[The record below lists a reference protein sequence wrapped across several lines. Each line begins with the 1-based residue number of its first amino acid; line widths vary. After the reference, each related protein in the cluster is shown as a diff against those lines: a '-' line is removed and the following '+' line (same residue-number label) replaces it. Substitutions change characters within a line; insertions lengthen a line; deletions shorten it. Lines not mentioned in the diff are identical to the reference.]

1 MARFYMLIGV
11 PGAGKS
17 TWIKQHNHDAVV
29 VSSDDYI
36 EKQAAEK
43 GTSYNSE
50 FAGTIKA
57 ATAHATQTAK
67 EAFANGRDVI
77 WDQTNITRKSRAG
90 KLQMVPK
97 KYEKIAVFFPTPHP
111 DIHDKRLASRPGKSI
126 PNHIL
131 QGMID
136 MLEPPSKS
144 EGFDQIITA

>member
-1 MARFYMLIGV
+1 MARFYMTIGV

-17 TWIKQHNHDAVV
+17 TWIQQHQHGALV
-29 VSSDDYI
+29 VSSDAHI
-36 EKQAAEK
+36 EQQAAEK

-50 FAGTIKA
+50 FSGMIKI
-57 ATAHATQTAK
+57 ATALVKQEMQTAF
-67 EAFANGRDVI
+67 EAGQDVI
-77 WDQTNITRKSRAG
+77 LDQTNITKKSRAG

-97 KYEKIAVFFPTPHP
+97 DYEKIAVFFPTPHP
-111 DIHDKRLASRPGKSI
+111 DVHDKRLASRPGKSI